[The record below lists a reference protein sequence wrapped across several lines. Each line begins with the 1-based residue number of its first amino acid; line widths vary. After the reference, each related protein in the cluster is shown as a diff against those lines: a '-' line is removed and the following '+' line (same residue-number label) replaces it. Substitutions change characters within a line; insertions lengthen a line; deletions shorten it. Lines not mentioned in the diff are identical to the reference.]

1 MMLIWLILSTTIFAT
16 PIKLLKPESLTPSK
30 EVTLQMELD
39 ELKRQNDRLDLLL
52 KKAKNSKEVGYKK
65 KGVKI
70 PILPTIYETKEK
82 ILIGTTLKG
91 LLLNSIH
98 STNLESP
105 ILVRIFDE
113 RLKDAK
119 ILCQGVTTHKRVQ
132 TVCTKLILPDKEV
145 DINVQ
150 LLNTDGSAGI
160 VGEYEDKKEEMME
173 GVILD
178 STSQGFLSA
187 LSDRTATPFGDSLS
201 RSLKNQLIQG
211 SISGLEA
218 SKDISLRESLT
229 LEPIVKIGAGT
240 PVLIFFKET
249 LNDF

>member
-1 MMLIWLILSTTIFAT
+1 MIFIASFFFSHSLLAG
-16 PIKLLKPESLTPSK
+16 PLKLLESKGSVNEAKVL
-30 EVTLQMELD
+30 ERQLV
-39 ELKRQNDRLDLLL
+39 ELKEQNKALDTLL
-52 KKAKNSKEVGYKK
+52 KRGRKSSKTKPV
-65 KGVKI
+65 
-70 PILPTIYETKEK
+70 LPTLYFKKRK
-82 ILIGTTLKG
+82 IQVGTALKG
-91 LLLNSIH
+91 RLLNSIH
-98 STNLESP
+98 STNLSSP
-105 ILVRIFDE
+105 ILVRVEDE
-113 RLKDAK
+113 LIPNGK

-132 TVCTKLILPDKEV
+132 TVCTKLIFNGEEV

-150 LLNTDGSAGI
+150 LLNTDGSAGL

-218 SKDISLRESLT
+218 S
-229 LEPIVKIGAGT
+229 
-240 PVLIFFKET
+240 
-249 LNDF
+249 